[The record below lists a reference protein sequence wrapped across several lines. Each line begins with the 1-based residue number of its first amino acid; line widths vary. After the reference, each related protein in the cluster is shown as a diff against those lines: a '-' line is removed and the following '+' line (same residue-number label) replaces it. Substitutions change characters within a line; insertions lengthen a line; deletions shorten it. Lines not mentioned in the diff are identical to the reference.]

1 MERDPVAEESRPPVI
16 AIDGPGGSGKGT
28 VSSRLARHLGY
39 HLLDSGAL
47 YRLTALAARDA
58 GVDLEDADAVADL
71 AAGLDA
77 RFVGEGENQPA
88 RVLLHGRDVDVAL
101 RSERCGNDASIV
113 AALPRVRKALIGRQ
127 RAFRRPPGLVA
138 DGRDMGTVVFPDAVV
153 KIFLTANPGERAG
166 RRHKQLIAKGINGNL
181 AALVREIEARDERD
195 RNRDVAPLK
204 PADDAVVVDTS
215 GHDID
220 SVLDRVLDIVTSSG
234 LIDPRR

>member
-1 MERDPVAEESRPPVI
+1 MAEKSAPPVI

-28 VSSRLARHLGY
+28 VSSRLARRLGF

-58 GVDLEDADAVADL
+58 GVSFEDAVAVADL

-77 RFVGEGENQPA
+77 RFVAGGENEPA
-88 RVLLHGRDVDVAL
+88 RVFLRGQDVDDAL
-101 RSERCGNDASIV
+101 RSESCGNDASVV
-113 AALPRVRKALIGRQ
+113 AAFPQVRKALIGRQ

-138 DGRDMGTVVFPDAVV
+138 DGRDMGTVVFPDAAV
-153 KIFLTANPGERAG
+153 KIFLTASPEERAR

-204 PADDAVVVDTS
+204 PADDAVVIDTS
-215 GHDID
+215 GYDID
-220 SVLDRVLDIVTSSG
+220 AVLNRVLVVVASSG
-234 LIDPRR
+234 LKVPRR